1 MWAQIEGKVRVDA
14 EPTMMPWG
22 VYRMV
27 ILDQDSYQLGFVEE
41 ARN

>member
-14 EPTMMPWG
+14 EPAMMPCG
-22 VYRMV
+22 AYKMI
-27 ILDQDSYQLGFVEE
+27 ILDPDSHQLGFVEE